1 MTIALTLPPL
11 LVGTDVTSAATPLDA
26 ACDMAAGG
34 CDAGQLLF
42 SLDEDHLQ
50 AALVFA
56 PEVPLSQAAM
66 MLPLCA
72 VAFQTALGS
81 LAPPE
86 LAVHLDWDGGL
97 RLNGACCG
105 GLGIAASDN
114 AVDAVPDW
122 LVVTLTLPLWP
133 PSDTDPGATPD
144 ATALFAE
151 GCTDVS
157 PQALL
162 ETWARH
168 VLNWVARWE
177 TDGAHPLRDNWR
189 GLAWGIG
196 EPLTHQG
203 NHGIF
208 EDVDEAFAL
217 ILRSDQDA
225 VRLPLTSLL
234 EIRQ

>member
-11 LVGTDVTSAATPLDA
+11 LIGTDVTGAASPLNA

-34 CDAGQLLF
+34 CEAGQLLF
-42 SLDEDHLQ
+42 SLDKDHLQ

-56 PEVPLSQAAM
+56 PEVPLSQAAA

-97 RLNGACCG
+97 RLNGARCG
-105 GLGIAASDN
+105 KLGIAAPGEDPQ
-114 AVDAVPDW
+114 VIPDW

-133 PSDTDPGATPD
+133 PSDIDPGTTPD
-144 ATALFAE
+144 TTALFAE

-157 PQALL
+157 PQELL

-168 VLNWVARWE
+168 VLNWVAHWE
-177 TDGAHPLRDNWR
+177 TDGTQRLRENWR

-196 EPLTHQG
+196 EPLNHQG
-203 NHGIF
+203 KHGVF
-208 EDVDEAFAL
+208 EDVDDAFAL
-217 ILRSDQDA
+217 ILRSDQDT